1 MPKNEYIGE
10 SQIIAK
16 RIGSDPVLRVYVG
29 ATLVWDRDV
38 DAVEEGDFL
47 LINAAGDKLLINA
60 SGDAVLINAE
70 SAAPIYEVG
79 LYEEG
84 LYQ

>member
-29 ATLVWDRDV
+29 ATLVWEL
-38 DAVEEGDFL
+38 DAGGEGDFL